1 MLGVWPKG
9 RNALVGRFAKEH
21 GDANNGRA
29 PIMIPRAKTRS
40 IAGHS
45 ITLYA
50 GVRYLA
56 TSPLGPP
63 QHRPI
68 DVTIHPLRGAPRTL
82 GLTRIACLTP
92 GRASRLVNA
101 FNCGSTSFGGRVW

>member
-1 MLGVWPKG
+1 
-9 RNALVGRFAKEH
+9 
-21 GDANNGRA
+21 
-29 PIMIPRAKTRS
+29 MIPRPKTRS

-56 TSPLGPP
+56 TSPMGPSRHQP
-63 QHRPI
+63 V

-101 FNCGSTSFGGRVW
+101 FNNGPTSFDGRVW